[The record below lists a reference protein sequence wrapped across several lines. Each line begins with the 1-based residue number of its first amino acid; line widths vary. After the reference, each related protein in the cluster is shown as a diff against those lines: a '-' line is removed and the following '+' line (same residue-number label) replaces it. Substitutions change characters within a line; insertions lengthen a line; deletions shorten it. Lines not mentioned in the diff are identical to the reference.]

1 MAYEIILLFFGFHLK
16 VGIEK
21 YEMWI
26 HNKLGKQWMDIIHLL
41 YFSKILLPLNKS
53 KKIV

>member
-1 MAYEIILLFFGFHLK
+1 MAYENLLLFFDFHLK

-26 HNKLGKQWMDIIHLL
+26 HNKLGKQCAR
-41 YFSKILLPLNKS
+41 
-53 KKIV
+53 IVEYIAGTLVAKVFVPDK